1 MCVLKKLVTISI
13 LLFCL
18 LLTGCSKEPLSRTD
32 FLFDTVVTV
41 KLYRGG
47 DEGTLD
53 RVFDRLHKLDQ
64 LLDVHG
70 DGPLAALNRDGEADL
85 PTEAA
90 ALLSRAQELSS
101 LTYGAYDPVLGAVT
115 GLYTFGEGATPPDPA
130 TVAEALLHTGSDKL
144 TVNGTHAA
152 LSDGAQ
158 VDLGGIAKGY
168 ASAEVAHLLEEEGVE
183 AALVDLG
190 GNIVTV
196 GEKSPP
202 FKIAVRSPSGEAEAA
217 ALLTPEYRAVVTAG
231 TYQRCFTFDGVFY
244 HHILDPATGEPVRN
258 GVQSVTILSD
268 DPTLADALSTAALVL
283 GPERGLAL
291 VEQLPDTEA
300 LFLLADGTEQE
311 SSGFSRSRA
320 S

>member
-1 MCVLKKLVTISI
+1 MCILKKLGFLFI

-18 LLTGCSKEPLSRTD
+18 LLPGCSEAPLARTD

-47 DEGTLD
+47 DEATLD
-53 RVFDRLHKLDQ
+53 RVFDRLRELDR

-70 DGPLAALNRDGEADL
+70 DGPLAVLNRDGEAEL
-85 PTEAA
+85 PAEAA
-90 ALLSRAQELSS
+90 ALLERAQELSA
-101 LTYGAYDPVLGAVT
+101 LTGGAYDPALGAVT
-115 GLYTFGEGATPPDPA
+115 GLYTFGEGAVPPDPA
-130 TVAEALLHTGSDKL
+130 AVAEALPRTGSDKL
-144 TVNGTHAA
+144 EVSGTHAA
-152 LSDGAQ
+152 LADGAR

-168 ASAEVAHLLEEEGVE
+168 ASAEAARLLEEEGVE

-202 FKIAVRSPSGEAEAA
+202 FRIAVRSPSGEAEAA
-217 ALLTPEYRAVVTAG
+217 ALLTPEYRAAVTAG
-231 TYQRCFTFDGVFY
+231 TYQRCFTYDGVLY

-258 GVQSVTILSD
+258 GVQSVTVLAD

-291 VEQLPDTEA
+291 VESLPDVEA
-300 LFLLADGTEQE
+300 LFLLEDGTERE

-320 S
+320 D